1 MITNY
6 HAKYFAYELTQ
17 RFASKVTAVGFDDA
31 DNLDKL
37 TASLAD
43 AQVDL
48 NPHQVDAAL
57 FALRSPLS
65 NGVILADEVGLGKT
79 IEAGIVISQRW
90 AERKRRILIIGP
102 ANLRKQWSQ
111 ELADKFFL
119 PSLIL
124 EKKSFDEA
132 YKKAD
137 NPFIQNDNIVI
148 CSFQFARA
156 KAGAVSRVDWDLV
169 VIDEA
174 HRLRNVYRKD
184 NKMGNAIKEALENK
198 NKILLTATPL
208 QNSLLELYGLVSIVD
223 DYIFGDLRSFK
234 QQYSRM
240 TSELQF
246 EELKQRI
253 APVCKRTLRSQVR
266 EYVAY
271 TDRICLTRE
280 FSPNNDEHELY
291 ESVSEY
297 LRKETLYALPKSQRM
312 LMTLI
317 FRKLLASSSFAIADT
332 LKGLANKLKNI
343 IERRE
348 NTEGVETWQEDYE
361 TSDETK
367 EDWNDDPDFD
377 EDTKE
382 EKFYTEK
389 ELTEIREEMAELE
402 GYYQLAQS
410 IKQNSKGE
418 NLIIALKAGFDKM
431 RELGAAEKAVIF
443 TESVRTQKYIREIL
457 EKNGYKNKI
466 VLFNGSNNDADS
478 TRIYQNWLT
487 KNKGTERISGSRA
500 ADIRGALTEYFRDEA
515 EILIATEAA
524 AEGINL
530 QFCSLV
536 VNYDMPWNPQRI
548 EQRIGRCHRYGQRFN
563 VVVVNFLNNRNAA
576 DKRVYELLEQKFNLF
591 GGVFGASDEILGSI
605 ENGVDF
611 EKRIIQIVQSC
622 RTETEIQAAF
632 NQLQDDLEDSIA
644 QRLDHTHQQLM
655 ENFDEEV
662 LEKIKMES
670 ESRLDTFEQ
679 KFWNFSRFALTFYAN
694 NFDEQNFSFRLLESP
709 TPSVSNGNF
718 RFLSHRLPF
727 DRLPKDAQIYRYGH
741 PLAKYFFQH
750 FQNLE
755 LPCNEVIFDV
765 TNSPI
770 KVSALEKLIGTEGW
784 LCLNKLTVDSLEA
797 EDYLLFSGVDDDGL
811 ILEAD
816 TCKRFFSCS
825 AELVPQN
832 SKAELVPHQNINEA
846 MEQNLTTQKNQII
859 AQRQLRDMDLFTI
872 EMTKLDRWADDQRLA
887 LQTEL
892 RELEQDI
899 RLRRNLARQSVTLA
913 ERVKEQRH
921 ITDLERKLAD
931 KRFRLHGEEDN
942 IEIKKNKFLDDT
954 EKKLETHIEQINLFS
969 LRWKV
974 K

>member
-1 MITNY
+1 
-6 HAKYFAYELTQ
+6 
-17 RFASKVTAVGFDDA
+17 
-31 DNLDKL
+31 
-37 TASLAD
+37 
-43 AQVDL
+43 
-48 NPHQVDAAL
+48 
-57 FALRSPLS
+57 
-65 NGVILADEVGLGKT
+65 
-79 IEAGIVISQRW
+79 
-90 AERKRRILIIGP
+90 
-102 ANLRKQWSQ
+102 
-111 ELADKFFL
+111 
-119 PSLIL
+119 
-124 EKKSFDEA
+124 
-132 YKKAD
+132 
-137 NPFIQNDNIVI
+137 
-148 CSFQFARA
+148 
-156 KAGAVSRVDWDLV
+156 
-169 VIDEA
+169 
-174 HRLRNVYRKD
+174 
-184 NKMGNAIKEALENK
+184 
-198 NKILLTATPL
+198 
-208 QNSLLELYGLVSIVD
+208 
-223 DYIFGDLRSFK
+223 
-234 QQYSRM
+234 M
-240 TSELQF
+240 TSDAQF
-246 EELKQRI
+246 EELKERI

-280 FSPNNDEHELY
+280 FSPNNDEYELY

-317 FRKLLASSSFAIADT
+317 FRKILASSSFAIADT

-343 IERRE
+343 LARHSDVARNLFRDGKE
-348 NTEGVETWQEDYE
+348 ETIYE
-361 TSDETK
+361 ELGETRNK
-367 EDWNDDPDFD
+367 FRATFECELEESTRNEFRDADDDFD
-377 EDTKE
+377 EDVKE

-389 ELTEIREEMAELE
+389 ELAEIREEMAELE
-402 GYYQLAQS
+402 GYYQLAHS

-457 EKNGYKNKI
+457 EQNGYKGKI

-478 TRIYQNWLT
+478 TRIYQNWLQ
-487 KNKGTERISGSRA
+487 KHKGTERISGSRA

-576 DKRVYELLEQKFNLF
+576 DKRVYELLEKKFFLF

-611 EKRIIQIVQSC
+611 EKRIIQIYQSC

-632 NQLQDDLEDSIA
+632 NKLQEELEDSIA

-679 KFWNFSRFALTFYAN
+679 KFWNFSHFALTPYAN
-694 NFDEQNFSFRLLESP
+694 NFDDQNFSFRLLDSP

-750 FQNLE
+750 FQTLE
-755 LPCNEVIFDV
+755 LPCAKVVFDI

-770 KVSALEKLIGTEGW
+770 KVSTLEKLVGTEGW
-784 LCLNKLTVDSLEA
+784 LRLDKLTVDSLEV
-797 EDYLLFSGVDDDGL
+797 EDYLLFSGMDEDGL

-816 TCKRFFSCS
+816 ICKRFFSCS
-825 AELVPQN
+825 AELVPRKN
-832 SKAELVPHQNINEA
+832 NDNNIAEQVPRYINDALEH
-846 MEQNLTTQKNQII
+846 NFTTQKHQILT
-859 AQRQLRDMDLFTI
+859 QRQQRDMDLFSL

-899 RLRRNLARQSVTLA
+899 RLRRNLARQSTTLA

-942 IEIKKNKFLDDT
+942 IEVKKNKFLDDT
-954 EKKLETHIEQINLFS
+954 EKKLDTRIEQISLFT
-969 LRWKV
+969 LRWKIV
-974 K
+974 